1 MNNFFDAKVFSPID
15 EVTNVVLDR
24 AQISLAVKRED
35 LLHPT
40 ISGNKWRKLKFNLK
54 YALDNRIE
62 TIITFGGA
70 FSNHIYSTAA
80 ACKELGLKS
89 VGLIRG
95 DYDKHNPT
103 TMFARKC
110 GMELRFID
118 RLSYKEKENS
128 DVVKSILSQY
138 SNYILIPEG
147 GSNDL
152 AIEGLHELSNEIN
165 ATKYSIILVSAG
177 TGSTASGILSNLHP
191 DKELWVF
198 SSLKSNYL
206 KQEILEKTPA
216 SKHQQ
221 LRFISDYHFRGY
233 GKTTPEL
240 INFINDFKAQT
251 GIPTDPIYN
260 GKLIA
265 GFHDMIE
272 QGQAINSNSY
282 LWIHTGGLQGIAAY
296 NYMAEKKN
304 RDMIEI

>member
-1 MNNFFDAKVFSPID
+1 MNNVFDAKVFSPID

-95 DYDKHNPT
+95 DYDKDNPT

-152 AIEGLHELSNEIN
+152 AIEGLEELSNEIN
-165 ATKYSIILVSAG
+165 AS
-177 TGSTASGILSNLHP
+177 
-191 DKELWVF
+191 
-198 SSLKSNYL
+198 
-206 KQEILEKTPA
+206 
-216 SKHQQ
+216 
-221 LRFISDYHFRGY
+221 
-233 GKTTPEL
+233 
-240 INFINDFKAQT
+240 
-251 GIPTDPIYN
+251 
-260 GKLIA
+260 
-265 GFHDMIE
+265 
-272 QGQAINSNSY
+272 
-282 LWIHTGGLQGIAAY
+282 
-296 NYMAEKKN
+296 
-304 RDMIEI
+304 

>member
-1 MNNFFDAKVFSPID
+1 MNNVFDAKVFSPID

-95 DYDKHNPT
+95 DYDKDNPT

-206 KQEILEKTPA
+206 KQEILEK
-216 SKHQQ
+216 
-221 LRFISDYHFRGY
+221 I
-233 GKTTPEL
+233 KT
-240 INFINDFKAQT
+240 IKKAT
-251 GIPTDPIYN
+251 T
-260 GKLIA
+260 
-265 GFHDMIE
+265 
-272 QGQAINSNSY
+272 
-282 LWIHTGGLQGIAAY
+282 
-296 NYMAEKKN
+296 
-304 RDMIEI
+304 